1 MMKEETD
8 KAIEF
13 MDWMSDWF
21 YSTIPDKKEYLE
33 ISQKIIDTKA
43 LLQEGGKANNKNFI
57 DELEKIFINEDS
69 LQYKKQRAKEKGCNN
84 LTNDYIK
91 GYRDCWKSLRNKISV
106 KFKLD

>member
-43 LLQEGGKANNKNFI
+43 LLQEGGKANNKKFI
-57 DELEKIFINEDS
+57 DELGKFITSDNNYFFQPTISLIYIVFIIIFLN
-69 LQYKKQRAKEKGCNN
+69 R
-84 LTNDYIK
+84 
-91 GYRDCWKSLRNKISV
+91 
-106 KFKLD
+106 